1 MARSRMRTRLG
12 SLELRSPL
20 IAASGTV
27 GSVWEWASVADVSA
41 YGAAVAK
48 SVSAEPWSGQPAPRL
63 APTGVG
69 MLNSIGI
76 QNSGIHAWAQKM
88 KGHRAAIDVPIWGS
102 AVGGSVGEFGEVAKG
117 LEGAGVPAIEVNL
130 SCPNLENG
138 EMFSF
143 DPALS
148 AGVVREVISNVTVPV
163 GAKLSPN
170 TPDLVEVA
178 KGCLD
183 AGAEFLTLTN
193 SALGF
198 GLSIESR
205 RPLLSAGA
213 GGYSGPGL
221 KPISLRCVF
230 EVARALPG
238 TPIVGCGGVAS
249 GRDVVEYLMA
259 GASAVALGTIHLAE
273 PKAGVR
279 IMRELQRELTRLGVG
294 SVKELI
300 GSVEPW

>member
-1 MARSRMRTRLG
+1 MARSRVRTRLG

-48 SVSAEPWSGQPAPRL
+48 SVSAEPWSGYPAPRL

-76 QNSGIHAWAQKM
+76 QNPGIHAWAQTM
-88 KGHRAAIDVPIWGS
+88 EGHRAAIDVPIWGS
-102 AVGGSVGEFGEVAKG
+102 AVGGSVGEFAEVARG

-148 AGVVREVISNVTVPV
+148 AGVVGEVISNVSVPV

-178 KGCLD
+178 KGCMV

-198 GLSIESR
+198 GLSVESR
-205 RPLLSAGA
+205 RPLLSAGP

-230 EVARALPG
+230 EVARAMPG

-259 GASAVALGTIHLAE
+259 GASAVGLGTIHLAE

-279 IMRELQRELTRLGVG
+279 ILRELQQELTRLGVD